1 MTTRRVS
8 TALVAL
14 LAAAGL
20 AYWFVNTREGSA
32 KPATGT
38 RGGRL
43 IATHRSEPRSLNRY
57 VSPNLAEELVSRL
70 TQDTLVRLNLS
81 TGEIEPRLATEWTN
95 SPDGLTWTLTLR
107 DGVTFSDGAPFS
119 AADVLFSFEVLY
131 DAKVKSPIASSVLV
145 AGSPLTVRA
154 LDARRV
160 LVIFPAPYGPGLALL
175 DAVPI
180 LPQHKLRSA
189 FDAGKFRDAW
199 GVTTPP
205 SDLAGLGP
213 FVLREYVAGQ
223 RLLFARNPRFWRR
236 DEQGASLPYLD
247 EIEVQI
253 VPEQNAEILR
263 LEAGEVDLITD
274 QVRPEDLA
282 ALQKLQDQGAVTLNE
297 AGIALNPEMLW
308 FNLDPAS
315 PRART
320 RPWLQRP
327 ELRRA
332 ISHAVDRQRIVQT
345 VYLGAAEAV
354 FGPVT
359 PGHGEWYLPDLPRT
373 DFDPAR
379 AKVLLGSM
387 GLIDRNG
394 DGKVDDERGET
405 ARLSILT
412 TKGHTI
418 RERSA
423 AIIQEQL
430 AAVGLSVDV
439 VPMELG
445 SLLSLLMAGTGD
457 YDAVFFSI
465 VLDSFDPVASLDF
478 WISSGSFHLWH
489 PAQTKPASE
498 WEAQIDDLMLKQSTT
513 LDRAERRRLF
523 TEVQRIFAANLPVLY
538 FAAPKVVVATSARVG
553 GALPSVLSPT
563 VLWNAEMLSLVP
575 APAGST
581 RK

>member
-1 MTTRRVS
+1 M
-8 TALVAL
+8 
-14 LAAAGL
+14 LAATGL
-20 AYWFVNTREGSA
+20 AYWLVTNREAGP

-43 IATHRSEPRSLNRY
+43 IATNRSEPKSLNRY
-57 VSPNLAEELVSRL
+57 ISANLAGELLSRL
-70 TQDTLVRLNLS
+70 TQDTLVRVNLS
-81 TGEIEPRLATEWTN
+81 TGEIEPRLASEWTT
-95 SPDGLTWTLTLR
+95 SEDGRTWTLTLR
-107 DGVTFSDGAPFS
+107 DGVTFSDGAPFT
-119 AADVLFSFEVLY
+119 AADVVFSFAVLY
-131 DAKVKSPIASSVLV
+131 DARVKSPIASSVMI
-145 AGSPLTVRA
+145 AGQPLTVRA
-154 LDARRV
+154 LDARRIV
-160 LVIFPAPYGPGLALL
+160 VSFPSAYGPGLAML

-180 LPQHKLRSA
+180 LPQHKLRGA
-189 FDAGKFRDAW
+189 LDGGTFREAW
-199 GVTTPP
+199 GVTSPP
-205 SDLAGLGP
+205 AELVGLGP
-213 FVLREYVAGQ
+213 FVLREYVTGQ
-223 RLLFARNPRFWRR
+223 RLLFARNARFWRR
-236 DEQGASLPYLD
+236 DEQGAQLPYLD

-345 VYLGAAEAV
+345 VYLGAAEPV
-354 FGPVT
+354 FGPIT
-359 PGHGEWYLPDLPRT
+359 SGHGEWYLPDLPRT

-379 AKVLLGSM
+379 AKALLGSI
-387 GLIDRNG
+387 GLVDRNG
-394 DGKVDDERGET
+394 DGKLDDERGET
-405 ARLSILT
+405 ARFSILT

-418 RERSA
+418 RERTVA
-423 AIIQEQL
+423 TIQEQL

-439 VPMELG
+439 VAIEGAALVG
-445 SLLSLLMAGTGD
+445 QLMAGDGNF
-457 YDAVFFSI
+457 DAILFSI
-465 VLDSFDPVASLDF
+465 AFDSFDPASYIDF
-478 WISSGSFHLWH
+478 WTSGGAFHVWH
-489 PAQTKPASE
+489 PSQAKPASE
-498 WEAQIDDLMLKQSTT
+498 WERQIDDLMSKQTTT

-523 TEVQRIFAANLPVLY
+523 TEVQHIFAANLPVLY

>member
-1 MTTRRVS
+1 
-8 TALVAL
+8 LVAVL
-14 LAAAGL
+14 GAVAL
-20 AYWFVNTREGSA
+20 AYWIATREGDGP

-43 IATHRSEPRSLNRY
+43 IATNRSEPKSLNRY
-57 VSPNLAEELVSRL
+57 VAANLAAELVSRL

-81 TGEIEPRLATEWTN
+81 TGELEPRLASEWTT
-95 SPDGLTWTLTLR
+95 SEDGRTWTLTLR
-107 DGVTFSDGAPFS
+107 DGLLFSDGTPFT
-119 AADVLFSFEVLY
+119 AADVVFSFEVLY
-131 DAKVKSPIASSVLV
+131 DPRVKSPIASSVMI
-145 AGSPLTVRA
+145 AGQPLTVRA
-154 LDARRV
+154 LDARRIIV
-160 LVIFPAPYGPGLALL
+160 TFPSAYGPGLTLL

-180 LPQHKLRSA
+180 LPQHKLRGV

-199 GVTTPP
+199 GVTTAPAE
-205 SDLAGLGP
+205 LAGLGP
-213 FVLREYVAGQ
+213 FVLREYVTGQ
-223 RLLFARNPRFWRR
+223 RLLFARNPHFWRR
-236 DEQGASLPYLD
+236 DEQGEALPYLD

-282 ALQKLQDQGAVTLNE
+282 ALQKLQDQGAITLNE

-332 ISHAVDRQRIVQT
+332 ISHAVDRQRIVHT
-345 VYLGAAEAV
+345 VYLGAAEPV

-379 AKVLLGSM
+379 AKVLLQSI

-405 ARLSILT
+405 ARFSILT

-430 AAVGLSVDV
+430 AAIGLTAEIVAIDGTALVGQ
-439 VPMELG
+439 
-445 SLLSLLMAGTGD
+445 LMSGD
-457 YDAVFFSI
+457 GNYDAILFS
-465 VLDSFDPVASLDF
+465 VAFDSFDPASYGDF
-478 WISSGSFHLWH
+478 WTSSGSFHFWH
-489 PAQTKPASE
+489 PGQVKPATE
-498 WEAQIDDLMLKQSTT
+498 WEAQIDDLMLKQTT
-513 LDRAERRRLF
+513 SLDRAERRRLF
-523 TEVQRIFAANLPVLY
+523 GDVQRIFAANLPVLY

-563 VLWNAEMLSLVP
+563 ILWNAEMLSLVP